1 MIDVYYWPTANG
13 LKVGILLQ
21 ELQLEHRLIPVNIRL
36 GEQQAAHFR
45 QINANGRI
53 PVIQDPEL
61 VQAGAGQPP
70 CLSESCAILDCLA
83 TRQGRF
89 GGGALL
95 VRQGLDPA
103 RYPRIQTWRHN
114 IWARPAVQAA
124 YAQGR
129 ALAPQERSL
138 AFA

>member
-53 PVIQDPEL
+53 PVIRD
-61 VQAGAGQPP
+61 
-70 CLSESCAILDCLA
+70 
-83 TRQGRF
+83 
-89 GGGALL
+89 
-95 VRQGLDPA
+95 LDPA